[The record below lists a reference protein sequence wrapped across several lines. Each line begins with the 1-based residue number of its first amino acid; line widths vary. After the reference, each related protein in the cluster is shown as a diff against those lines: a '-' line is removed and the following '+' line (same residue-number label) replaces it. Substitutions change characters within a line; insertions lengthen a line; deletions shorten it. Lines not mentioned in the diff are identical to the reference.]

1 MATQTFTSGNWFNV
15 NWMSVLSLS
24 YLSAVLYI
32 FRKKMENCLQAW
44 VYLDTLFSDNRIELY
59 GLYILVSRI
68 F

>member
-15 NWMSVLSLS
+15 NLMSVLSLS
-24 YLSAVLYI
+24 YLSAVLHI

-44 VYLDTLFSDNRIELY
+44 VYLDTLFSDNHIELY
-59 GLYILVSRI
+59 GIYTLVSRI